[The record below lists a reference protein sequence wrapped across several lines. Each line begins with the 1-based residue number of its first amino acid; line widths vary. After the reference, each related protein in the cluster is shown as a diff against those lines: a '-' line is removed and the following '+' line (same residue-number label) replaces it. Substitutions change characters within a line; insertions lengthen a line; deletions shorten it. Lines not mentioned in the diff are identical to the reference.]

1 MKNHTL
7 SFTTRLW
14 DVVQYTSK
22 AWRAK
27 NYSHTQIHTLKDTNE
42 CCKTYKN

>member
-7 SFTTRLW
+7 SFTTQLW

-22 AWRAK
+22 ARRAK
-27 NYSHTQIHTLKDTNE
+27 NYSYSQIHTLKDTNE
-42 CCKTYKN
+42 SYKT